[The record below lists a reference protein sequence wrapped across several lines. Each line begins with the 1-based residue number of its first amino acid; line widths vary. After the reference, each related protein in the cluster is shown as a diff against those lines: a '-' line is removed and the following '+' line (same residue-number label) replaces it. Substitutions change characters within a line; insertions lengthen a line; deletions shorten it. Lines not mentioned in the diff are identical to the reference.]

1 MLSELLLTLGVFTL
15 VIIIFVIF
23 DGLISGFRFK
33 ELRKIIKYILIIG
46 YIVIILHFVYK
57 LYVSDQEAQLLKPV
71 FYTN

>member
-33 ELRKIIKYILIIG
+33 ELRKTIKYILIIG
-46 YIVIILHFVYK
+46 YIVIALHFVYK
-57 LYVSDQEAQLLKPV
+57 LYIGDQETQQSRPV
-71 FYTN
+71 IYTN